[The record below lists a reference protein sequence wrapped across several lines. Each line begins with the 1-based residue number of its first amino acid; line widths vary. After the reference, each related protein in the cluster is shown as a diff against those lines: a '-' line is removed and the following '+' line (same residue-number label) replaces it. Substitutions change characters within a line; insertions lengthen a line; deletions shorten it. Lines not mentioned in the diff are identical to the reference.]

1 MMNGAAGAY
10 RRTRLT
16 RQRLVRTAAAALLAT
31 TLGACADGHSGE
43 PLGTLIGAGLGAWI
57 GSEIGGS
64 GDSRV
69 VGAAIGTLAGAA
81 IGNSIGRS
89 LDRADRLA
97 MAQAR
102 YQALEATPSGETTEW
117 INPDSGNSGTF
128 VPEAAYEDDAGQYC
142 REYQQTITVGGQTEQ
157 GYGTA
162 CRQPDGAWKIVSG

>member
-10 RRTRLT
+10 RRTRLA

-69 VGAAIGTLAGAA
+69 VG
-81 IGNSIGRS
+81 
-89 LDRADRLA
+89 DRADRLA